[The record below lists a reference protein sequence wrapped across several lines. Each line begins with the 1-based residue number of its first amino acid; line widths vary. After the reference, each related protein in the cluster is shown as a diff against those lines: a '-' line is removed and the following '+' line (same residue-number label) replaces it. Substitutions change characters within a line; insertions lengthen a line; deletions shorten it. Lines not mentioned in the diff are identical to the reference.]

1 MFLGHYAVALGAKRA
16 APSVSLGTLFAAAAF
31 LDLVWPVLVLAGV
44 ERVAVAPGATAFTPL
59 DFQHYPISHSLLM
72 AMAWG
77 LAFGGVHLMR
87 RRTPLAAIVL
97 ALVVVSHWLLDAVVH
112 RPDLPLTPGGHT
124 LIGLGLWNSIPAT
137 LAIELAMYAAGLA
150 IYMRM
155 TCAQDRIGRWGFAA
169 FALFLPAVYAS
180 VAFGPPPPNASAVAW
195 SDMGQWLVILWAAW
209 VDRHRRVTEAVR
221 TSVSSSMSSRTGTA

>member
-44 ERVAVAPGATAFTPL
+44 ERVAVVPGMTAFTPL

-72 AMAWG
+72 AVVWG
-77 LAFGGVHLMR
+77 LAFGGVHLMKLR
-87 RRTPLAAIVL
+87 APLPAVVL

-112 RPDLPLTPGGHT
+112 RPDLPLAPGGQA

-137 LAIELAMYAAGLA
+137 LTVELTMYAAGLA
-150 IYMRM
+150 IYARM
-155 TCAQDRIGRWGFAA
+155 TRAEDRIGSWGFAA
-169 FALFLPAVYAS
+169 FALFLVAVYAS
-180 VAFGPPPPNASAVAW
+180 VAFGPPPQNARAVAW

-221 TSVSSSMSSRTGTA
+221 TSVSSSTSSRTGTA